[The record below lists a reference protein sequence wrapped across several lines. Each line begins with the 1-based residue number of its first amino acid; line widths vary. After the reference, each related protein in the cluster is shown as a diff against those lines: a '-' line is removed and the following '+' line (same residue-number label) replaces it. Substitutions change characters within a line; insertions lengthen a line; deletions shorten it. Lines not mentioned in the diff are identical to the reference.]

1 LTRLFN
7 HEDHEDTKS
16 RRSETHI
23 VERIARWR
31 RTPETQAIAIHG
43 LDVSGVR
50 GKRMVGRRSRPTCDA
65 STGSFVSF
73 V

>member
-1 LTRLFN
+1 LSN
-7 HEDHEDTKS
+7 ASHAAAS
-16 RRSETHI
+16 RRH
-23 VERIARWR
+23 RWR